1 MDLTK
6 RIDIYCERVGPEF
19 WAEPINAISNL
30 AFIIAALLAVREARR
45 RGIKSGWVMLLCGL
59 AFGIG
64 VGSFLFHTFAQRWAS
79 IADVVPIL
87 VFILCYLFA
96 ASRYLF
102 GLRWLIAVPAAIV
115 AFGVAL
121 LARSG
126 MLMLATK
133 EELNGS
139 QGYAPALALLLG
151 STIILTFMK
160 RPSALWIGAA
170 TGAFL
175 LSMAARIADVHVCA
189 AFPTGTH
196 FLWHIMNGVMVGLLL
211 QAIIRHGDLRES
223 HRPQ

>member
-6 RIDIYCERVGPEF
+6 RIDIYCERIGPEF
-19 WAEPINAISNL
+19 WAEPMNAVSNL
-30 AFIIAALLAVREARR
+30 AFIFAALLAMREARK
-45 RGIKSGWVMLLCGL
+45 RGIRSGWITLLCGL

-87 VFILCYLFA
+87 LFILTYLFA

-102 GLRWLIAVPAAIV
+102 GLRWLVAVPAAIA

-151 STIILTFMK
+151 STVILTLMK
-160 RPSALWIGAA
+160 RPSARWIGAA
-170 TGAFL
+170 TGAFV
-175 LSMAARIADVHVCA
+175 LSMGARVADVHVCA
-189 AFPTGTH
+189 DFPTGTH
-196 FLWHIMNGVMVGLLL
+196 FLWHILNGVMVGLLL